1 AEDGIRDFHVTGVQT
16 CALPI
21 FLTGG
26 GDQEDRASGSPML
39 IYEGGGFRVHIW
51 VDELMQGLSD
61 DLPDLVDPPSP
72 TQLGEVVPDAGHL
85 ILVSAGNQIHQLC
98 VAGFQ
103 DITPGDEIVA
113 VERTTERQSA

>member
-72 TQLGEVVPDAGHL
+72 TQLGEVVPDAGHRTEERR
-85 ILVSAGNQIHQLC
+85 VGAQCQYEAASGHSA
-98 VAGFQ
+98 
-103 DITPGDEIVA
+103 
-113 VERTTERQSA
+113 